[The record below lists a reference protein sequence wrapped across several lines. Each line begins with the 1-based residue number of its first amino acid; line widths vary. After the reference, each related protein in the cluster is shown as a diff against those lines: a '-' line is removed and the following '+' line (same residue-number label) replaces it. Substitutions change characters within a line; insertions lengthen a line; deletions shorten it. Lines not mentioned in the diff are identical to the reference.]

1 MLALGRVLEIM
12 PIVRRAVA
20 PFFVSLAALTLLTGC
35 LGLSHGGVSAADAAV
50 PDLGAC
56 RMLTPGDVALPS
68 SSTATVDCTEPHTAQ
83 TFAVGTVP
91 SDLTDASY
99 DDSRVAAYAYRYC
112 TDHFIDYTG
121 ADESLAM
128 RTILSWAWF
137 RPSKAAWDSGARW
150 FRCDVIGGGDQAK
163 SYVDLP
169 TDAKGLLLG
178 RPADR
183 WMVCADGATVAGSV
197 KVPCSAKHTWRA
209 VTTIVLGSATD
220 TYPGDTEVQQRTKDF
235 CSKSVG
241 AWLDY
246 PVDYNF
252 GYSWFQ
258 RPEWDA
264 GNRRSVCWARTD
276 R

>member
-1 MLALGRVLEIM
+1 MLGRVPRIM
-12 PIVRRAVA
+12 PLVGRPVA
-20 PFFVSLAALTLLTGC
+20 PLLVSLAALTLLSGCQGLGPERGAATG
-35 LGLSHGGVSAADAAV
+35 AAV
-50 PDLGAC
+50 PDIGAC
-56 RMLTPGDVALPS
+56 RVLAPADVAHPS
-68 SSTATVDCTEPHTAQ
+68 NDSPTVDCAEPHTAQ

-91 SDLTDASY
+91 GDLAHASY
-99 DDSRVAAYAYRYC
+99 DDSRVAAYAYRFC
-112 TDHFIDYTG
+112 TGQFIDFTG

-137 RPSKAAWDSGARW
+137 RPGRAAWDHGARW

-163 SYVDLP
+163 TYLDLP
-169 TDAKGLLLG
+169 TDTKGLLLG
-178 RPADR
+178 RPKDE
-183 WMVCADGATVAGSV
+183 WMVCAEGATVAGAV
-197 KVPCSAKHTWRA
+197 KVPCDQKHTWRA

-220 TYPGDTEVQQRTKDF
+220 AYPGDTLVQQRTKDF